1 MIKICCTL
9 FAFLSLSIVT
19 IAQSTDAAAV
29 KKAFDNYK
37 SAILNDKGEDAVTY
51 VDSRTLKYYDHI
63 LEAAKHVDSSK
74 LNSLPL
80 IDKITILTFRHRAS
94 KEEITSM
101 DGKGLFIYAIKN
113 GMVGKNSVANNT
125 IGEVT
130 IDKDFAK
137 GQLVVRG
144 NAVPMYFHFYKEQ
157 ANWKLD
163 LTSLF
168 PIANMTFK
176 KMIEDSGEEENEF
189 LLNLLEMMTGTKPG
203 PEIWEAMK

>member
-1 MIKICCTL
+1 M
-9 FAFLSLSIVT
+9 
-19 IAQSTDAAAV
+19 
-29 KKAFDNYK
+29 
-37 SAILNDKGEDAVTY
+37 
-51 VDSRTLKYYDHI
+51 
-63 LEAAKHVDSSK
+63 
-74 LNSLPL
+74 
-80 IDKITILTFRHRAS
+80 
-94 KEEITSM
+94 SM

-144 NAVPMYFHFYKEQ
+144 NAVPMYFHFYREQ

-168 PIANMTFK
+168 PIANMSFK
-176 KMIEDSGEEENEF
+176 KMIEDSGKEENEF

-203 PEIWEAMK
+203 PEIWQTMK